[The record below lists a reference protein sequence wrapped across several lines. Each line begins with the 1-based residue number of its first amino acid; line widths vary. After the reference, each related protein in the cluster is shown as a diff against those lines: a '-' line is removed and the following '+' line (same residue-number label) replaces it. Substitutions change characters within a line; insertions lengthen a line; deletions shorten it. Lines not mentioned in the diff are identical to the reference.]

1 MAKEPTLPPWKRGEG
16 LRPIPEL
23 EKRGV
28 SAKPPPPGT
37 GRLPTPPPPPSP
49 KKPG

>member
-16 LRPIPEL
+16 LRPIQE
-23 EKRGV
+23 GV

-37 GRLPTPPPPPSP
+37 GKLPTPPPPPPP